1 MGWSD
6 GTILINIGAII
17 YIIAFAVR
25 GELTL
30 RLLTLVGNGFYIAY
44 YLLVPEV
51 TLWIAIGST
60 VLMTIANVFVMARIA
75 LERTTW
81 GMTEAD
87 KALYSQFDNFNPGQ
101 FRRLAKLATRLAGE
115 QDAPLTTE
123 GEPPDRLYFI
133 TGGTVQVAKG
143 HDSFTLST
151 NNFIGEV
158 AWLLNGPAS
167 AKVTSTADSE
177 ILVWDSAAL
186 RRLCDKSPDIDNAL
200 RARIN
205 RDMAVKLSGSVMRA
219 EAA

>member
-30 RLLTLVGNGFYIAY
+30 RILTLIGNGFYIAY
-44 YLLVPEV
+44 YLFVPEV
-51 TLWIAIGST
+51 TLWVAIAST
-60 VLMTIANVFVMARIA
+60 TLMTIANVVVMSRIA

-81 GMTEAD
+81 GMSDED
-87 KALYSQFDNFNPGQ
+87 KALYSRFDNFNPGQ
-101 FRRLAKLATRLAGE
+101 FRRLLKAATRLSGE
-115 QDAPLTTE
+115 QDLRLTLE
-123 GEPPDRLYFI
+123 GQIPERLYFL
-133 TGGTVQVAKG
+133 TDGTVHVSKG
-143 HDSFTLST
+143 RDSFPLRE

-167 AKVTSTADSE
+167 ATVISSDNAEILAWDSTA
-177 ILVWDSAAL
+177 L
-186 RRLCDKSPDIDNAL
+186 RKLCDKWPDIDNAL

-205 RDMAVKLSGSVMRA
+205 RDLAQKLSGSVQQV